1 MGSPDG
7 DDPQRPA
14 SPGSRSSLGHSQR
27 YSAYTGGPDPLAP
40 PVDLREALEQI
51 GQDVMAGTSPRR
63 ALSELLRR
71 GSENMRGA
79 DRLAAEA
86 NRKRRD
92 LLRRNNLDGTLQE
105 IKKLLDEAVLAERK
119 ELARALDDDA
129 RFSELQLESLPPS
142 PAKAVQELSEYQWRS
157 PEARQKYDQI
167 KDLLGREMLDQR
179 FAGMK
184 QALEGATDEDRQRVN
199 EMLDDLND
207 LLDKHSRGEDTQQ
220 DFQDFMNKHGEFFPE
235 NPQNVEELLD
245 SLAKRAA
252 AAQRFRNSLSQEQ
265 RDELDALAQ
274 QAFGSPSLINALNRL
289 DAHLQAARPGED
301 WTGDQQFSGDNPLG
315 MGEGAQALADIGE
328 LEQLAEQLSQAYPG
342 ATMDDVD
349 LDALARQL
357 GDDAAVD
364 ARTLAELE
372 RALLNQGFLDRGSDG
387 QWRLSPKAMRRL
399 GETALRDVAQ
409 QLSGRHGER
418 DHRRAGAAGE
428 LTGATRPWQFGD
440 TEPWNI
446 SRTLTNAVLRQ
457 SGTHT
462 LDGPLRIAVDDVE
475 VSETEMRT
483 QAAVALLVDTSFSM
497 VMENRWLPMKRTALA
512 LNHLVSTR
520 FRSDA
525 LQIIA
530 FGRYARTVTAAELT
544 GLEGVYEQ
552 GTNLHHALALA
563 GRHLRRHPNAQ
574 PVVLVVTDGEPTA
587 HLEDYGDGTS
597 VFFDYPPNPRTISFT
612 VKGFDDMA
620 RLGAQITI
628 FRLGS
633 DPGLA
638 RFLDKI
644 ARRVGGRVVVPDLD
658 GLGAAVVGDYLKAR
672 RRT

>member
-1 MGSPDG
+1 M
-7 DDPQRPA
+7 A
-14 SPGSRSSLGHSQR
+14 SGHSSR

-71 GSENMRGA
+71 GTKSVTGA

-86 NRKRRD
+86 NRRRRE
-92 LLRRNNLDGTLQE
+92 LLRENNLDGTLQE

-129 RFSELQLESLPPS
+129 RFGELQLDSLSPS
-142 PAKAVQELSEYQWRS
+142 PAKAVQELSEYGWRS
-157 PEARQKYDQI
+157 DEARQKYDQI

-184 QALEGATDEDRQRVN
+184 EALEGATDEDRQRVN
-199 EMLDDLND
+199 DMLNDLNE
-207 LLDKHSRGEDTQQ
+207 LLDKHAKGEDSPQ
-220 DFQDFMNKHGEFFPE
+220 DFQDFMDKHGEFFPE

-252 AAQRFRNSLSQEQ
+252 AAQRFRNSLSPDQ
-265 RDELDALAQ
+265 RAELDALAQ
-274 QAFGSPSLINALNRL
+274 QAFGSPALMQALDRL

-301 WTGDQQFSGDNPLG
+301 WDGSSDFTGDNPLG
-315 MGEGAQALADIGE
+315 MGEGAQALSDIAE
-328 LEQLAEQLSQAYPG
+328 LEQLAEQLSQSYPG

-357 GDDAAVD
+357 GDQAAIDAK
-364 ARTLAELE
+364 TLSELE
-372 RALLNQGFLDRGSDG
+372 RALVNQGFLDRSSDG
-387 QWRLSPKAMRRL
+387 TWRLSPKAMRRL

-409 QLSGRHGER
+409 QLSSRHGER
-418 DHRRAGAAGE
+418 ELRRAGAAGE

-440 TEPWNI
+440 TEPWNVT
-446 SRTLTNAVLRQ
+446 RTLTNAVLRQ
-457 SGTHT
+457 AGTRT
-462 LDGPLRIAVDDVE
+462 LDGPLNIAVDDVE
-475 VSETEMRT
+475 VSETETRT
-483 QAAVALLVDTSFSM
+483 QAVVALLVDTSFSM
-497 VMENRWLPMKRTALA
+497 VMENRWLPMKQTALA
-512 LNHLVSTR
+512 LDHLVRTR

-530 FGRYARTVTAAELT
+530 FGRYARTMTSAELM

-574 PVVLVVTDGEPTA
+574 PVLLVVTDGEPTA
-587 HLEDYGDGTS
+587 HLEDNGDGSPT
-597 VFFDYPPNPRTISFT
+597 VFFDYPPHPRTIANT
-612 VKGFDDMA
+612 VRGFDEMA
-620 RLGAQITI
+620 RLGAQVTI
-628 FRLGS
+628 FRLGN

-638 RFLDKI
+638 RFIDQV
-644 ARRVGGRVVVPDLD
+644 ARRVEGRVVDPDLD
-658 GLGAAVVGDYLKAR
+658 GLGAAVVGDYLRSR
-672 RRT
+672 RRR

>member
-1 MGSPDG
+1 
-7 DDPQRPA
+7 
-14 SPGSRSSLGHSQR
+14 
-27 YSAYTGGPDPLAP
+27 
-40 PVDLREALEQI
+40 VDLREALEQI

-274 QAFGSPSLINALNRL
+274 QAFGSPSLMNALNRL

>member
-1 MGSPDG
+1 MGSRG
-7 DDPQRPA
+7 HA
-14 SPGSRSSLGHSQR
+14 GGHSAR

-40 PVDLREALEQI
+40 PVDLREALEHI
-51 GQDVMAGTSPRR
+51 GRDVMEGTSPRR

-71 GSENMRGA
+71 GTKNMPGA

-86 NRKRRD
+86 QRRRRE
-92 LLRRNNLDGTLQE
+92 LLRRNNLDGTLAE
-105 IKKLLDEAVLAERK
+105 IKKLLDAAVLAERK

-129 RFSELQLESLPPS
+129 RFSELQLEVLSPS
-142 PAKAVQELSEYQWRS
+142 PAKAVQELSDYNWRS
-157 PEARQKYDQI
+157 SEARESYEQI

-184 QALEGATDEDRQRVN
+184 QALQGATDEDRQRVAD
-199 EMLDDLND
+199 MLDDLNT
-207 LLDKHSRGEDTQQ
+207 LLDKHAKGQDSQQ
-220 DFQDFMNKHGEFFPE
+220 DFDDFMAKHGEFFPE
-235 NPQNVEELLD
+235 QPRNIEELLD

-252 AAQRFRNSLSQEQ
+252 AAQRFRNSLSAEQ
-265 RDELDALAQ
+265 RAELDALAM
-274 QAFGSPSLINALNRL
+274 QAFGSPALQQALSRL

-301 WTGDQQFSGDNPLG
+301 WDGSAEFSGDNPLG

-328 LEQLAEQLSQAYPG
+328 LEQLAEQLSQSYPG

-357 GDDAAVD
+357 GDQAAVD
-364 ARTLAELE
+364 ARTLTELE
-372 RALLNQGFLDRGSDG
+372 RALVNQGFFDRGSDG
-387 QWRLSPKAMRRL
+387 QWRLSPKAMRQL
-399 GETALRDVAQ
+399 GQTALRDVAQ
-409 QLSGRHGER
+409 QLSGRRGER

-440 TEPWNI
+440 TEPWNVT
-446 SRTLTNAVLRQ
+446 RTLTNAVLRKAGNPAAPPG
-457 SGTHT
+457 S
-462 LDGPLRIAVDDVE
+462 RIAVTVEDVE
-475 VSETEMRT
+475 VSETETRT

-512 LNHLVSTR
+512 LNHLISTR

-530 FGRYARTVTAAELT
+530 FGRYARTVTPAELM

-563 GRHLRRHPNAQ
+563 GRHLRRHPAAQ

-587 HLEDYGDGTS
+587 HLEDVDGDGS
-597 VFFDYPPNPRTISFT
+597 AVFFDYPPHPRTIAFT
-612 VKGFDDMA
+612 VKGFDDVA
-620 RLGAQITI
+620 RLGAQVTI

-638 RFLDKI
+638 RFIDQV
-644 ARRVGGRVVVPDLD
+644 ARRVQGRVVVPDVD
-658 GLGAAVVGDYLKAR
+658 GLGAAVVSDYLRSR
-672 RRT
+672 RR

>member
-1 MGSPDG
+1 MAK
-7 DDPQRPA
+7 RPHA
-14 SPGSRSSLGHSQR
+14 HDSR

-51 GQDVMAGTSPRR
+51 GQDVMEGTSPRR
-63 ALSELLRR
+63 ALAELLRR
-71 GSENMRGA
+71 GTKNMKGA

-86 NRKRRD
+86 NRKRRE
-92 LLRRNNLDGTLQE
+92 LLARNNLDGTLQE

-129 RFSELQLESLPPS
+129 RFQELQIGSLPPS

-157 PEARQKYDQI
+157 GEAKQKYEQI

-184 QALEGATDEDRQRVN
+184 QALENASDEDRQAVN

-207 LLDKHSRGEDTQQ
+207 LLDKHANGEDTAE
-220 DFQDFMNKHGEFFPE
+220 DFENFMAKHGQYFPE
-235 NPQNVEELLD
+235 NPRNVDELLD

-252 AAQRFRNSLSQEQ
+252 AAQRFRNSLSPEQ
-265 RDELDALAQ
+265 RAELDALAQ
-274 QAFGSPSLINALNRL
+274 QAFGSPQLMNALSRL
-289 DAHLQAARPGED
+289 DGHLQAARPGED
-301 WTGDQQFSGDNPLG
+301 WNGSSEFSGDNPLG
-315 MGEGAQALADIGE
+315 MGQGAQALADIGE
-328 LEQLAEQLSQAYPG
+328 LEQLAEQLSQSYSG

-357 GDDAAVD
+357 GDEAAVD
-364 ARTLAELE
+364 ARTLADLE
-372 RALLNQGFLDRGSDG
+372 RALMNQGFLDRGSDG
-387 QWRLSPKAMRRL
+387 QWRLSPKAMRQL
-399 GETALRDVAQ
+399 GQAALRDVAQ

-418 DHRRAGAAGE
+418 ETRRAGAAGE
-428 LTGATRPWQFGD
+428 LTGATRPWAFGD
-440 TEPWNI
+440 TEPWNVT
-446 SRTLTNAVLRQ
+446 RTITNAVLRRA
-457 SGTHT
+457 GTDRR
-462 LDGPLRIAVDDVE
+462 DGPVRIAVDDVE
-475 VSETEMRT
+475 VSETETRS
-483 QAAVALLVDTSFSM
+483 QAVVALLVDTSFSM

-512 LNHLVSTR
+512 VSHLVSTR

-525 LQIIA
+525 LEIIA
-530 FGRYARTVTAAELT
+530 FGRHARTVSAAELT

-587 HLEDYGDGTS
+587 HLENYGSDGTS
-597 VFFDYPPNPRTISFT
+597 VFFDYPPHPRTIAHT
-612 VKGFDDMA
+612 VRGFDEVA
-620 RLGAQITI
+620 RLGAQVTI
-628 FRLGS
+628 FRLGD

-638 RFLDKI
+638 RFIDQV
-644 ARRVGGRVVVPDLD
+644 ARRVEGRVVVPDLD
-658 GLGAAVVGDYLKAR
+658 GLGAAVVGDYLRAR
-672 RRT
+672 RRRR

>member
-1 MGSPDG
+1 M
-7 DDPQRPA
+7 A
-14 SPGSRSSLGHSQR
+14 SNGHSQR

-199 EMLDDLND
+199 EMLDDLNG

-220 DFQDFMNKHGEFFPE
+220 DFQDFMDKHGEFFPE
-235 NPQNVEELLD
+235 NPQNVDELLD

-274 QAFGSPSLINALNRL
+274 QAFGSPSLMNALNRL

-301 WTGDQQFSGDNPLG
+301 WTGDQQFSGDNPFG
-315 MGEGAQALADIGE
+315 MGEGTQALADIGE

-428 LTGATRPWQFGD
+428 LTGSTRPWQFGD

-457 SGTHT
+457 SGTRT
-462 LDGPLRIAVDDVE
+462 LDGPLRITVDDVE

-658 GLGAAVVGDYLKAR
+658 GLGAAVVGDYLSSR
-672 RRT
+672 RRRS

>member
-1 MGSPDG
+1 MDRSDG
-7 DDPQRPA
+7 DDPLRW
-14 SPGSRSSLGHSQR
+14 RSSPRHSQR

-86 NRKRRD
+86 NRKRRE

-157 PEARQKYDQI
+157 PEARQKYEQI

-207 LLDKHSRGEDTQQ
+207 LLEKHSRGEDTQQ
-220 DFQDFMNKHGEFFPE
+220 DFQEFMDKHGEFFPE

-252 AAQRFRNSLSQEQ
+252 AAQRFRNSLSPQQ

-274 QAFGSPSLINALNRL
+274 QAFGSPSLMNALNRL

-328 LEQLAEQLSQAYPG
+328 LEQLADQLSQAYPG

-409 QLSGRHGER
+409 QLSGRRGER

-440 TEPWNI
+440 TEPWHI

-462 LDGPLRIAVDDVE
+462 LDGPLRITVDDVE

-512 LNHLVSTR
+512 LNHLVTTR

-563 GRHLRRHPNAQ
+563 GRHLRRHPSAQ

-644 ARRVGGRVVVPDLD
+644 ARRVEGRVVVPDLD
-658 GLGAAVVGDYLKAR
+658 GLGAAVVGDYLRSR
-672 RRT
+672 RRRR

>member
-1 MGSPDG
+1 M
-7 DDPQRPA
+7 A
-14 SPGSRSSLGHSQR
+14 KGHSSR

-71 GSENMRGA
+71 GTKNMPGA

-86 NRKRRD
+86 NRRRRE

-119 ELARALDDDA
+119 ALARALDDDA
-129 RFSELQLESLPPS
+129 RFGELQLDALSPS
-142 PAKAVQELSEYQWRS
+142 PAKAVQELSEYDWRS
-157 PEARQKYDQI
+157 SEAREKYEQI

-184 QALEGATDEDRQRVN
+184 QALEGATDEDRQRVA
-199 EMLDDLND
+199 EMLDDLNE
-207 LLDKHSRGEDTQQ
+207 LLDKHVRGEDTQQ
-220 DFQDFMNKHGEFFPE
+220 DFEDFMDKHGEFFPE
-235 NPQNVEELLD
+235 NPRNVDELLD

-252 AAQRFRNSLSQEQ
+252 AAQRFRNSLSTDQ
-265 RDELDALAQ
+265 RAELDALAQ
-274 QAFGSPSLINALNRL
+274 QAFGSPALMQALDRL

-301 WTGDQQFSGDNPLG
+301 WEGSAQFSGDNPLG
-315 MGEGAQALADIGE
+315 MGEGAQALADIAE
-328 LEQLAEQLSQAYPG
+328 LEQLAEQLSQSYPG

-357 GDDAAVD
+357 GDEAAIDAQ
-364 ARTLAELE
+364 TLAELE
-372 RALLNQGFLDRGSDG
+372 RALVNQGFLDRGSDG

-399 GETALRDVAQ
+399 GETALRDVAE
-409 QLSGRHGER
+409 QLSGRRGER

-428 LTGATRPWQFGD
+428 LTGATHPWQFGD
-440 TEPWNI
+440 TEPWNVT
-446 SRTLTNAVLRQ
+446 RTLTNAVLRQ
-457 SGTHT
+457 AGTAT
-462 LDGPLRIAVDDVE
+462 VGDPIRITVDDVE
-475 VSETEMRT
+475 VSETETRT

-530 FGRYARTVTAAELT
+530 FGRYARTMTPAELM

-563 GRHLRRHPNAQ
+563 GRHLRRHANAQ

-587 HLEDYGDGTS
+587 HLEDVDGEGS
-597 VFFDYPPNPRTISFT
+597 SAVFFDYPPHPRTIAHT
-612 VKGFDDMA
+612 VRGFDDMA
-620 RLGAQITI
+620 RLGAQVTI

-638 RFLDKI
+638 RFIDQV
-644 ARRVGGRVVVPDLD
+644 ARRVEGRVVVPDLD
-658 GLGAAVVGDYLKAR
+658 GLGAAVVGDYLRSR
-672 RRT
+672 RRR

>member
-1 MGSPDG
+1 MA
-7 DDPQRPA
+7 DPV
-14 SPGSRSSLGHSQR
+14 SRHSSR

-71 GSENMRGA
+71 GTESMRGA

-92 LLRRNNLDGTLQE
+92 LLRRNNLDGTLQD

-142 PAKAVQELSEYQWRS
+142 PAKAVQELSEYDWRS
-157 PEARQKYDQI
+157 GEARQKYEQI

-184 QALEGATDEDRQRVN
+184 EALEGATDEDRQRVN
-199 EMLDDLND
+199 EMLDDLNN

-220 DFQDFMNKHGEFFPE
+220 DFDDFMGKHGEYFPE
-235 NPQNVEELLD
+235 NPRNVEELLD

-274 QAFGSPSLINALNRL
+274 QAFGSPSLMQALGRL
-289 DAHLQAARPGED
+289 DSHLQAARPGED
-301 WTGDQQFSGDNPLG
+301 WTGEQQFSGDNPFG
-315 MGEGAQALADIGE
+315 MGEGTQALADVAE

-357 GDDAAVD
+357 GNEAAVD

-399 GETALRDVAQ
+399 GETALQDVAQ
-409 QLSGRHGER
+409 QLSGRRGER

-440 TEPWNI
+440 TEPWHI

-462 LDGPLRIAVDDVE
+462 LDGTRPSLRITVDDVE
-475 VSETEMRT
+475 VSETETRT

-512 LNHLVSTR
+512 LSHLVTTR

-530 FGRYARTVTAAELT
+530 FGRYARTVSPAELT

-587 HLEDYGDGTS
+587 HLEDFDGDGTS
-597 VFFDYPPNPRTISFT
+597 VFFDYPPHPRTISFT
-612 VKGFDDMA
+612 VKGFDEMA
-620 RLGAQITI
+620 RLGAQVTI

-644 ARRVGGRVVVPDLD
+644 ARRVEGRVVVPDLD
-658 GLGAAVVGDYLKAR
+658 GLGAAVVGDYPRAR
-672 RRT
+672 RRR